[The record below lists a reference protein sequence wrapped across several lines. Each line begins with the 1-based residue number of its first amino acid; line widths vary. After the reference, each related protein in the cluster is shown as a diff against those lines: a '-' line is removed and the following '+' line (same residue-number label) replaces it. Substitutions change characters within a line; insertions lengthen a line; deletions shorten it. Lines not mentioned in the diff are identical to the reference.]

1 MKKKANIFLLHI
13 LESIERLES
22 FTKGISQEKFLKS
35 ELIQDAVIRR
45 LEIIGEAVKNL
56 PVAFKE
62 KHPEVEWKKLA
73 GMRNIL
79 VHEYFG
85 VDLKLAYRI
94 IKKNIPELKV
104 AISEILKKLVE

>member
-1 MKKKANIFLLHI
+1 MTKDYLLFINHV
-13 LESIERLES
+13 LESIAIVEKHLKGV
-22 FTKGISQEKFLKS
+22 TKKEFLKNI
-35 ELIQDAVIRR
+35 EKQDAVIRR
-45 LEIIGEAVKNL
+45 IGIIGEAVKNL

>member
-1 MKKKANIFLLHI
+1 MKKKVKIFLLHI
-13 LESIERLES
+13 LESIGRLKN
-22 FTKGISQEKFLKS
+22 FTRGISQEKFLKS
-35 ELIQDAVIRR
+35 ELIQDAVTRR